1 MNYIYIENI
10 KKSSTIVETIFTFK
24 ITKLKMGVTAE
35 IRSIAIQMRK
45 GCCEIYNFS
54 WKRKYFLQT

>member
-24 ITKLKMGVTAE
+24 IAKLKMGVTAE

-45 GCCEIYNFS
+45 DCCEIYNFS
-54 WKRKYFLQT
+54 